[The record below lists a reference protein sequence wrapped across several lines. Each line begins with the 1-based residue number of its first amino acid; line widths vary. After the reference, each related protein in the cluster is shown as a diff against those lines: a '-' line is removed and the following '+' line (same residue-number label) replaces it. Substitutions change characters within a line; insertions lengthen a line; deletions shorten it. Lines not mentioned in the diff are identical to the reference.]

1 MTDDEKGAAA
11 RLHPF
16 LMYHVGFIYI
26 GDTAPIIQ
34 LAS

>member
-1 MTDDEKGAAA
+1 
-11 RLHPF
+11 

-34 LAS
+34 LASWANTFLGL